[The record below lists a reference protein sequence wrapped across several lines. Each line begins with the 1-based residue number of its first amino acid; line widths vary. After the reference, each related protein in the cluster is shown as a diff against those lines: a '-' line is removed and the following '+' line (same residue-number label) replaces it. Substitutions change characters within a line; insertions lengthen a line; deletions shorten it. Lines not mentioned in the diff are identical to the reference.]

1 MSSLGFDKDRLREA
15 MGDMS
20 VVELADR
27 LGCGKS
33 SVSMYL
39 NGQREPSK
47 MAVQLIALNL
57 GVNPAWL
64 CGMDVPKYS
73 SAKIISKEKAPTEND
88 ERTKKFIELFNK
100 LTPEYQDLIL
110 AQLRNCNKA
119 INLSCS
125 SSGIFVNSSLTY
137 VVFELS
143 IIAAPLIKSVLPAG
157 SERIITEKRQSG

>member
-1 MSSLGFDKDRLREA
+1 MSSLGFDKNRLREA

-110 AQLRNCNKA
+110 AQLE
-119 INLSCS
+119 
-125 SSGIFVNSSLTY
+125 GIVARL
-137 VVFELS
+137 
-143 IIAAPLIKSVLPAG
+143 
-157 SERIITEKRQSG
+157 